1 MLIAI
6 RTIFALPA
14 FAFAFVAYTAAPA
27 LAEKS
32 FQSALHN
39 FVLRQVAT
47 GLEYP
52 WGMAFLPDGTLL
64 VTEREGTLRVVDPR
78 TGNVSAPVKGAP
90 KAEAIGQ
97 GGMLDVALDPNFTE
111 NRLVYLS
118 YSKDVSGGLTTA
130 VSRGRLTANADA
142 FETMETVFEMDPPAS
157 GSRHFGSRLVFARDG
172 TLFITLG
179 DRGERDRVQD
189 FSLNR
194 GQVVRINADG
204 SIPSDNPF
212 VNTPGYR
219 EETWSHG
226 HRNPQGAT
234 LHPETGALWT
244 VEHGARGGDEV
255 NIPRAGKNYGWPII
269 SYGRHYTG
277 FKIGEGQVKDGLEQ
291 PVFYWDPSIAPSDAD
306 FYTGD
311 TFPNWRG
318 NLFVASLK
326 FTMLSRLTLDG
337 EQVIDEERLI
347 EGEIGRIRDV
357 ATGPDGNLY
366 LLTDDDPGGLYQI
379 SPQ

>member
-1 MLIAI
+1 MHRVLKRFFTLPAL
-6 RTIFALPA
+6 TLAVSLSSAAAEGPYKSDLHSFALER
-14 FAFAFVAYTAAPA
+14 
-27 LAEKS
+27 L
-32 FQSALHN
+32 
-39 FVLRQVAT
+39 AT

-52 WGMAFLPDGTLL
+52 WGMAFLPDGNLL
-64 VTEREGTLRVVDPR
+64 VTEREGTLRLIDVNTRKVSDPLR
-78 TGNVSAPVKGAP
+78 GTP

-97 GGMLDVALDPNFTE
+97 GGMLDVALDPNFNQ

-118 YSKDVSGGLTTA
+118 YSKDIDGDITTA
-130 VSRGRLTANADA
+130 VSRGRLTMQANALEGL
-142 FETMETVFEMDPPAS
+142 ETIFEMDPPGS
-157 GSRHFGSRLVFARDG
+157 GSRHFGSRLVFGRDG

-179 DRGERDRVQD
+179 DRGERDRVQN
-189 FSLNR
+189 FSIHR

-204 SIPSDNPF
+204 SIPADNPF

-219 EETWSHG
+219 AETWSHG
-226 HRNPQGAT
+226 HRNPQGAA

-255 NIPRAGKNYGWPII
+255 NVPKAGKNYGWPVI

-277 FKIGEGQVKDGLEQ
+277 FKIGEGQEKEGLEQ
-291 PVFYWDPSIAPSDAD
+291 PVYYWDPSIAPSDAD

-311 TFPNWRG
+311 AFPNWRG

-326 FTMLSRLTLDG
+326 YTMLSRLTLEG
-337 EQVIDEERLI
+337 ETVIDEERLL

-357 ATGPDGNLY
+357 ATGPDGMLY
-366 LLTDDDPGGLYQI
+366 LLTDDDPGGLYRI
-379 SPQ
+379 SPN